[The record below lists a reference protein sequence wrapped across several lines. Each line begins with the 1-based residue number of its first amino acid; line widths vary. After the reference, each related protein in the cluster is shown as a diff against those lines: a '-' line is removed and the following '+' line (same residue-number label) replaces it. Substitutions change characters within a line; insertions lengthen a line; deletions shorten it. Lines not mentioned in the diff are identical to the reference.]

1 MPHRTCHVDVSI
13 SCNNRIMFDTL
24 RIVQPRR
31 HVVCL
36 RRDFPIETLWLRTS
50 YHDLICSGLS
60 GKGPE
65 NRFLKGSGAR
75 SVFFLRSA

>member
-1 MPHRTCHVDVSI
+1 MPHAMCLSPVI
-13 SCNNRIMFDTL
+13 IASCSML
-24 RIVQPRR
+24 RIVQPRC